1 MRAKT
6 CFSSLWQMF
15 CWWYYFFSRLPF
27 HELGKSRVKFA
38 CALYVCSYIDN
49 FLLIVAILLA
59 NVYWRCWW
67 YLLFCACWL
76 FLDSGKQRVQRACA
90 LFVRATCSRNSQ
102 TPPAPA
108 ACQFTPACPTVI
120 IVLCGQCDKLI
131 ATSAWHIVPAQES
144 KISRK
149 WLVGKSLTFS
159 FLKIIRQLLL
169 FARLSYYFTPVLA

>member
-27 HELGKSRVKFA
+27 QELGKPRVKFA

-49 FLLIVAILLA
+49 FLLIVVILLA

-76 FLDSGKQRVQRACA
+76 FLDSGKQRVKRACLLLHYQHFCWLLWYLLQMFIEDVDGICCFV
-90 LFVRATCSRNSQ
+90 LFGSFLT
-102 TPPAPA
+102 
-108 ACQFTPACPTVI
+108 
-120 IVLCGQCDKLI
+120 
-131 ATSAWHIVPAQES
+131 QES
-144 KISRK
+144 RESNARVPCLCALLAAGTAKRHLHLPHASSRR
-149 WLVGKSLTFS
+149 LV
-159 FLKIIRQLLL
+159 QLLSL
-169 FARLSYYFTPVLA
+169 CCAASVIS